1 MQAFDSNQCLFC
13 QGMSEECLHDLMQ
26 DSKDLELKT
35 AFSECPSSLEVFKI
49 RSLGEDYA
57 MLSELKHHQKR

>member
-1 MQAFDSNQCLFC
+1 MSFC

-49 RSLGEDYA
+49 RSLGADYA